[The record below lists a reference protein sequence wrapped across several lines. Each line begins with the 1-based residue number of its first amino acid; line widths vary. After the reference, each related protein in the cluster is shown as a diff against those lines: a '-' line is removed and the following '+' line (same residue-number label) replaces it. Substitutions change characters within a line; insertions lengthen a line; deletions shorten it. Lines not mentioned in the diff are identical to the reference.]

1 MPCDPHLKRLLK
13 AQVSHKFSRRNRK
26 KKFARKGTENL
37 AKSNSLKIG
46 KQIILNTFYKQTLCY
61 I

>member
-26 KKFARKGTENL
+26 KIRAQGKRNL